1 VPADVIVVGAGPAG
15 LAAAEVTARGGLVTH
30 VLERA
35 DAVGVP
41 VRTSG
46 GSWIA
51 DLRELGIGPEFYHPV
66 QRIRLATPRAE
77 AVFAY
82 EEPLACVLRVKELYQ
97 HLAQQAIAAGAV
109 LRLRTS
115 VLGVVSSGGAVAG
128 VRLRSGPTGEGQQ
141 AARVVIDASGYA
153 SHIGQAAGLHVGF
166 PEFGLGAEQDLYA
179 PNFDAREA
187 WLMVGEDVAPGG
199 YGWAFPD
206 GRGRLRLGVGV
217 PRPPRDADPR
227 TCLERMPV
235 HFSGL
240 REQLNGAG
248 PVECH
253 TGLVPFA
260 APRHVPLVA
269 DGLLV
274 AGDAG
279 GQVSALVGEGIRYAI
294 HAGRLAGETAV
305 AGVQKGDVS
314 AAFLRRYERAW
325 YQRFEWDLQ
334 VAYRVYQRIV
344 RYCDADWDAKI
355 SQLRHLS
362 PCDLAQGLRGDFS
375 LSWGFGIALK
385 HPQLLGSIA
394 RALATEMTVGSR
406 VFPRG
411 GGRRM

>member
-1 VPADVIVVGAGPAG
+1 
-15 LAAAEVTARGGLVTH
+15 
-30 VLERA
+30 
-35 DAVGVP
+35 
-41 VRTSG
+41 
-46 GSWIA
+46 
-51 DLRELGIGPEFYHPV
+51 
-66 QRIRLATPRAE
+66 
-77 AVFAY
+77 
-82 EEPLACVLRVKELYQ
+82 
-97 HLAQQAIAAGAV
+97 
-109 LRLRTS
+109 
-115 VLGVVSSGGAVAG
+115 
-128 VRLRSGPTGEGQQ
+128 
-141 AARVVIDASGYA
+141 
-153 SHIGQAAGLHVGF
+153 
-166 PEFGLGAEQDLYA
+166 
-179 PNFDAREA
+179 
-187 WLMVGEDVAPGG
+187 
-199 YGWAFPD
+199 
-206 GRGRLRLGVGV
+206 
-217 PRPPRDADPR
+217 
-227 TCLERMPV
+227 MPV

-362 PCDLAQGLRGDFS
+362 PCDFAQGLRGDFS